1 MLTKD
6 NIPIV
11 FHDQS
16 IDRLTGL
23 PGNVNDMTWNE
34 LKDYD
39 ISTNHPLK

>member
-11 FHDQS
+11 FHDPS

-23 PGNVNDMTWNE
+23 SGNVKDMTWSE